1 MEGIAGEA
9 AHTRRL
15 STGRPHGSGEAIRS
29 GPRDDGLD
37 ECGGGESDG
46 VSNEQRR
53 SVYQVCKPPDRAM
66 GVRRIIDS
74 GNR

>member
-15 STGRPHGSGEAIRS
+15 STGRPDEAGEAIRS
-29 GPRDDGLD
+29 GSLDDGLD

-46 VSNEQRR
+46 VGNEQRR
-53 SVYQVCKPPDRAM
+53 SVYSSAGKR
-66 GVRRIIDS
+66 
-74 GNR
+74 